1 MFQTQGFIVRKKVVY
16 AGMVSYVLHAF
27 IVISACK
34 TYYNVPVYTAF
45 LKTNPRV

>member
-1 MFQTQGFIVRKKVVY
+1 
-16 AGMVSYVLHAF
+16 MVQYVLHAVITIKK